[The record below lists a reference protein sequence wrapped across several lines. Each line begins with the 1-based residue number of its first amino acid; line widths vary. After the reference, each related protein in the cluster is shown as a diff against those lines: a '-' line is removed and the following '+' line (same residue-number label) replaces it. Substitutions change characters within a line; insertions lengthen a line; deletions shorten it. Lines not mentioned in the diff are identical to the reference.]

1 MCRTDIPPGLEHFL
15 SFHSNDPKDAASA
28 GEPLIKSVHDDPYSL
43 LSACIGSTD
52 AARRAGMTEAA
63 EASRNTEAAASTI
76 TSGSKGLTPKRNERN
91 SPEAA
96 AAPPRPRTQPA
107 AASLRPE
114 AKTRRMIPERCDPS
128 AMRIAISRSREATEN
143 AAIL

>member
-28 GEPLIKSVHDDPYSL
+28 GGPLIESVHDDPYSL

-63 EASRNTEAAASTI
+63 KASRNTEAAASTI
-76 TSGSKGLTPKRNERN
+76 TSGSKGLTPNRNERS

-96 AAPPRPRTQPA
+96 AAPPRPKTQPTR
-107 AASLRPE
+107 ASFIPE
-114 AKTRRMIPERCDPS
+114 WRTSRTMPERCDPS
-128 AMRIAISRSREATEN
+128 AMRIAISCTREATDK
-143 AAIL
+143 